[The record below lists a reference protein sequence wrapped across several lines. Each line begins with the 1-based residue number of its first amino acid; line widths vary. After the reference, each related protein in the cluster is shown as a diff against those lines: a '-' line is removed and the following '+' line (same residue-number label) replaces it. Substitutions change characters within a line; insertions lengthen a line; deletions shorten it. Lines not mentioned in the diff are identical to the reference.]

1 MSRVANRQ
9 SSLNP
14 SQRLVRRLGVVA
26 LACASVVL
34 ASCGG
39 GDRKSYFTP
48 DNIVSF
54 GDENSALVA
63 DSTSVLLD
71 NTLPIPGASA
81 TLKGLSYTAKVVRED
96 KDFVCDDTISAS
108 QVVNCQFDNG
118 QGASFVPSG
127 SPTYHVLFN
136 DLNLVV
142 KYEAGTVGATGS
154 QRTTTVNYNCDV
166 PSTWVQI
173 IARAYGKGFTTECPQ
188 DTLGGAISHAERGA
202 MTADVIDQIN
212 AHRGSLN
219 SKTVVTIMVGQ
230 NDILEQFESGNTTE
244 VAAGVLRARADSMAA
259 AIKGVIGTG
268 AKVVLALT
276 PDLSQSPFPFV
287 DNSARA
293 RMEALVKA
301 YNDRLYITGLGN
313 VSGRSLAGINPESLT
328 NPGTRSD
335 SYQYVTPL
343 CDASNVRRPD
353 GEPIDPVG
361 PGRTAKDVADEKLLY
376 CTSQY
381 YTTGNTASTAIW
393 ADDTRAAPLL
403 HNLIGVT
410 VFNRAREQF

>member
-1 MSRVANRQ
+1 MSRVATRRL
-9 SSLNP
+9 SLNP
-14 SQRLVRRLGVVA
+14 SPRSVRRLGAVA
-26 LACASVVL
+26 LACASIVL

-39 GDRKSYFTP
+39 GDRESYFTP
-48 DNIVSF
+48 DRVIAF
-54 GDENSALVA
+54 GDENSAIVA
-63 DSTSVLLD
+63 DPASVLLD

-81 TLKGLSYTAKVVRED
+81 TLKGLSYTAKVVREN
-96 KDFVCDDTISAS
+96 KDFVCNDTISAT

-173 IARAYGKGFTTECPQ
+173 IARAYGKGFTTQCPQ
-188 DTLGGAISHAERGA
+188 DTLGGAISHAELGA
-202 MTADVIDQIN
+202 KTADVIAQIN
-212 AHRGSLN
+212 ANRGSLG

-230 NDILEQFESGNTTE
+230 NDIIEQFESGNATE

-259 AIKGVIGTG
+259 AIKDVIGTG
-268 AKVVLALT
+268 AKVMLALT
-276 PDLSQSPFPFV
+276 PDLSQSPFV
-287 DNSARA
+287 DDSNRA

-313 VSGRSLAGINPESLT
+313 VSGRSLAGINSESLT
-328 NPGTRSD
+328 KPNTRNQ
-335 SYQYVTPL
+335 SYRYDTPL
-343 CDASNVRRPD
+343 CDATAVRRPD

-361 PGRTAKDVADEKLLY
+361 PGRTDKDVANEKLLY

-381 YTTGNTASTAIW
+381 YTSGLSASTTIW

-410 VFNRAREQF
+410 LYNRAREQF